1 MEYVLAFNEA
11 VNLCKLSILKT
22 LIVIL
27 QLQDPDAPVLA
38 SDMASIVGVKE
49 LNKAAETLA
58 APVPASDMASVVGVK
73 ELNKAAETFAGRND
87 HRVKIS

>member
-11 VNLCKLSILKT
+11 FNLCKLSILKK

-27 QLQDPDAPVLA
+27 QLQDPDAPLPA

-49 LNKAAETLA
+49 LNEAAETLA
-58 APVPASDMASVVGVK
+58 
-73 ELNKAAETFAGRND
+73 GRND
-87 HRVKIS
+87 QRVKSS